1 MSAQQAA
8 HAAVDY
14 RAEIITAVCAG
25 VAVILGA
32 IGTIYLKRFGI
43 KAEEA
48 RAEAVRAAENIGT
61 KNGRGDVVTMLEDLQ
76 DAVSALRTQTNTV
89 DGRLLAHEQA
99 VGRRL
104 DGIHD
109 AMKRDRNQIAD
120 VAGRVT
126 RLEGGP
132 T

>member
-1 MSAQQAA
+1 VSAQQAA